1 MTRIARRAP
10 MVAALFVTTLAFA
23 QGPREPS
30 VGSPAPAW
38 LGYAVMFL
46 IGAGVLGVA
55 LYPVKRSHMD

>member
-46 IGAGVLGVA
+46 IGAGVCFIHVT
-55 LYPVKRSHMD
+55 RSLRWSKS

>member
-1 MTRIARRAP
+1 MSRFVRCAP
-10 MVAALFVTTLAFA
+10 FVAAACVTTLALA

-30 VGSPAPAW
+30 VNSPAPAW
-38 LGYAVMFL
+38 VGYAVMFL

>member
-1 MTRIARRAP
+1 
-10 MVAALFVTTLAFA
+10 MVAALFVTTLTFA

-30 VGSPAPAW
+30 VNSPAPAW